1 MIYVNGK
8 PTAPASERPTIR
20 DVLLAADI
28 DPETAGIA
36 VAVDAEVARR
46 GIWQTR
52 TVPDGARVEIVTAT
66 QGG

>member
-1 MIYVNGK
+1 VIFVNGE
-8 PTAPASERPTIR
+8 PIDTAAHPTIR
-20 DVLLAADI
+20 EVLLERGI

-46 GIWQTR
+46 GVWPTR
-52 TVPDGARVEIVTAT
+52 RLPDGARVEIVRAV

>member
-1 MIYVNGK
+1 VIYVNGK
-8 PTAPASERPTIR
+8 PTEAGDDPTIR
-20 DVLLAADI
+20 DVLLAAEI
-28 DPETAGIA
+28 DPDRKGIA

-46 GIWQTR
+46 GVWPTR

>member
-8 PTAPASERPTIR
+8 PVQSDPRPTIR
-20 DVLLAADI
+20 ELLVALDI
-28 DPETAGIA
+28 DPDRAGIA

-46 GIWQTR
+46 GAWPTQTLD
-52 TVPDGARVEIVTAT
+52 DGAHVEIVTAT

>member
-1 MIYVNGK
+1 VIYVNG
-8 PTAPASERPTIR
+8 RPTDTGANPTIA
-20 DVLLAADI
+20 DVLRRLDI
-28 DPETAGIA
+28 DPDAGGIA

-46 GIWQTR
+46 GVWPTR

>member
-1 MIYVNGK
+1 VIYVNGE
-8 PTAPASERPTIR
+8 PVQTPERPTIS
-20 DVLLAADI
+20 DVLVERGI

-46 GIWQTR
+46 GVWPTR
-52 TVPDGARVEIVTAT
+52 TLDDGARVEIVRAV

>member
-1 MIYVNGK
+1 MIFVNGE
-8 PTAPASERPTIR
+8 AVDAGGEPTIR
-20 DVLLAADI
+20 DVLLARGI

-46 GIWQTR
+46 GVWRTR
-52 TVPDGARVEIVTAT
+52 TLHDGAHVEIVRAV

>member
-8 PTAPASERPTIR
+8 PTDGGESPTIR
-20 DVLLAADI
+20 DILLAADI
-28 DPETAGIA
+28 DPDTAGIA

-46 GIWQTR
+46 GDWPLR

>member
-8 PTAPASERPTIR
+8 PLDAGAQPTIR
-20 DVLLAADI
+20 DVLLELDI
-28 DPETAGIA
+28 DPDTAGIA

-46 GIWQTR
+46 GDWRTR
-52 TVPDGARVEIVTAT
+52 TLGDGAQVEIVRAV

>member
-8 PTAPASERPTIR
+8 PTDGGERPTIR
-20 DVLLAADI
+20 DVLLAAGI
-28 DPETAGIA
+28 DPDAAGIA
-36 VAVDAEVARR
+36 VAVDAEIARR
-46 GIWQTR
+46 GVWPTR

>member
-1 MIYVNGK
+1 MIFVNGE
-8 PTAPASERPTIR
+8 PVQPRVANPTIR

-28 DPETAGIA
+28 DPERRGIA

-46 GIWQTR
+46 GAWPSQR
-52 TVPDGARVEIVTAT
+52 VPDGARIEIVTAT

>member
-1 MIYVNGK
+1 MIIVNGE
-8 PTAPASERPTIR
+8 PVDAGAEPTIR
-20 DVLLAADI
+20 DVLLAIEI

-46 GIWQTR
+46 GDWRTR
-52 TVPDGARVEIVTAT
+52 TLRDGAQVEIVRAV

>member
-8 PTAPASERPTIR
+8 PTDGGDNPTIC
-20 DVLLAADI
+20 DVLVAADI
-28 DPETAGIA
+28 DPDTAGIA
-36 VAVDAEVARR
+36 VAVDAEIARR
-46 GIWQTR
+46 GVWPTL

>member
-1 MIYVNGK
+1 VIFVNGE
-8 PTAPASERPTIR
+8 AVEAGGDPTIR
-20 DVLLAADI
+20 DVLLARGI

-46 GIWQTR
+46 GVWQTR
-52 TVPDGARVEIVTAT
+52 TLQEGARVEIVRAV

>member
-8 PTAPASERPTIR
+8 PTDVRARATIR
-20 DVLLAADI
+20 DVLVAADI
-28 DPETAGIA
+28 DPDRAGIA

-46 GIWQTR
+46 GIWPTR